1 MELEQIINWI
11 MGVDIIYLTTFGF
24 FIAIGVLFLITA
36 IYSLIYDKSF
46 RKKYIGK
53 LSLAFIITVSFLIG
67 LIYMLIDMGLLIV

>member
-1 MELEQIINWI
+1 MTLEQIINWI
-11 MGVDIIYLTTFGF
+11 IGVDIIYLTTSGF

-36 IYSLIYDKSF
+36 IYSLIYDKAF

-53 LSLAFIITVSFLIG
+53 LSLAFIIIVSFLIS

>member
-53 LSLAFIITVSFLIG
+53 LSLAFIITVSLLIG
-67 LIYMLIDMGLLIV
+67 LIYILIDVGLLII

>member
-1 MELEQIINWI
+1 MTIEQIINWI
-11 MGVDIIYLTTFGF
+11 IGVDIIYLTTSGF

-36 IYSLIYDKSF
+36 IYSLIYDKAF

>member
-1 MELEQIINWI
+1 MTIEQIINWI
-11 MGVDIIYLTTFGF
+11 VGVDIIYLTTSGF

-36 IYSLIYDKSF
+36 IYSLIYDKAF

-53 LSLAFIITVSFLIG
+53 LSLAFIITVSFLIS